1 MPYVTRKKIER
12 VRERPLLLK
21 VDLDDDKLPSH
32 YDLDSGTKP
41 LICGTVS
48 ILVDE
53 NYYVKCVINKDY
65 KFQVFSSGY
74 YVDSG
79 SKCVHERCLMLP
91 KELVRDYAIDA
102 GMGIELLLRE
112 IVTGEEV
119 EKIFSERMEQGS
131 MDFEPKGLSGEALV
145 SSELLIA
152 TNFTDNYYAD
162 LVSEINNAF
171 RIRLFTSTMVLVR
184 KLFENLL
191 VDLLRQ
197 RYGTKQVE
205 IYYSTR
211 YHMHHSLSTLIRN
224 LKDNFDSFQIYNDV
238 FYRDKDD
245 FLKFLGEIKE
255 EGDRSAHV
263 LELQKNPDKINAWKP
278 SINKYSDLIVR
289 VIQKIKETPSLS

>member
-1 MPYVTRKKIER
+1 MI
-12 VRERPLLLK
+12 LK
-21 VDLDDDKLPSH
+21 VDLDDDKLPKH
-32 YDLDSGTKP
+32 YDLDSGLKH
-41 LICGTVS
+41 LLCGTVS

-65 KFQVFSSGY
+65 KFQVFSVGH

-79 SKCVHERCLMLP
+79 KKCIYDRWLILP

-102 GMGIELLLRE
+102 GMGIELVLHE

-119 EKIFSERMEQGS
+119 KKEVEKIFSETMEQGS
-131 MDFEPKGLSGEALV
+131 MDFEPKGLSGEALI
-145 SSELLIA
+145 SSELLIT
-152 TNFTDNYYAD
+152 TNFTDNYYID
-162 LVSEINNAF
+162 LASEINNAF

-205 IYYSTR
+205 IYYWIEN
-211 YHMHHSLSTLIRN
+211 HMHHSLSTLIRN
-224 LKDNFDSFQIYNDV
+224 LKDKFDDFQIYNEV

-255 EGDRSAHV
+255 GGDRSAHV
-263 LELQKNPDKINAWKP
+263 LELLKDSDKINAWKP

-289 VIQKIKETPSLS
+289 VIQKMKETPSSS